1 MSSRL
6 LASLKKVNTTA
17 NLHSFM
23 LFGRRTII
31 ISIIILSS
39 IFIAALPL
47 PIILPNQSAFATP
60 PGESSSRIAFTSTR
74 DLNEEIYVMN
84 AEDGSEQIRL
94 TNNNDIDQFPN
105 WSPNSTKIAFTST
118 RDLNEEIYVM
128 NAADGSNQIRLT
140 NNNTSDTH
148 PSWSP
153 DGTKIAFTSTR
164 DGNFEIYVMNA
175 ADGSEQIRLTN
186 NNVID
191 RFPDW
196 NTAAT
201 EPK

>member
-1 MSSRL
+1 MSSQL
-6 LASLKKVNTTA
+6 LASLKKVNAAA
-17 NLHSFM
+17 NLHSFI

-31 ISIIILSS
+31 ASIIILSS

-60 PGESSSRIAFTSTR
+60 PGENSSRIAFTSTR

-84 AEDGSEQIRL
+84 AEDGSEQ
-94 TNNNDIDQFPN
+94 T
-105 WSPNSTKIAFTST
+105 
-118 RDLNEEIYVM
+118 
-128 NAADGSNQIRLT
+128 RLT

-175 ADGSEQIRLTN
+175 EDGSEQTRLTN

>member
-6 LASLKKVNTTA
+6 LASLKKVNTAA
-17 NLHSFM
+17 NLHSFI

-31 ISIIILSS
+31 ASIIILSS

-47 PIILPNQSAFATP
+47 PIILPNQSAFATTP
-60 PGESSSRIAFTSTR
+60 PGESSCRIAFTSTR

-84 AEDGSEQIRL
+84 AEDGS
-94 TNNNDIDQFPN
+94 N
-105 WSPNSTKIAFTST
+105 
-118 RDLNEEIYVM
+118 
-128 NAADGSNQIRLT
+128 
-140 NNNTSDTH
+140 
-148 PSWSP
+148 
-153 DGTKIAFTSTR
+153 
-164 DGNFEIYVMNA
+164 
-175 ADGSEQIRLTN
+175 QIRLTN

>member
-1 MSSRL
+1 MSSQL

-17 NLHSFM
+17 NLYSFL

-31 ISIIILSS
+31 ASIIILSS
-39 IFIAALPL
+39 IFIAALSL

-60 PGESSSRIAFTSTR
+60 PGENSKIAFTSTR

-84 AEDGSEQIRL
+84 AEDGSDQIRL
-94 TNNNDIDQFPN
+94 TNNNVIDRF
-105 WSPNSTKIAFTST
+105 
-118 RDLNEEIYVM
+118 LN
-128 NAADGSNQIRLT
+128 
-140 NNNTSDTH
+140 
-148 PSWSP
+148 WSP

-175 ADGSEQIRLTN
+175 EDGSDQIRLTN

>member
-23 LFGRRTII
+23 LLGRRTII
-31 ISIIILSS
+31 ASIIILSS

-60 PGESSSRIAFTSTR
+60 PGESSKIAFISTR
-74 DLNEEIYVMN
+74 DLNE
-84 AEDGSEQIRL
+84 
-94 TNNNDIDQFPN
+94 
-105 WSPNSTKIAFTST
+105 
-118 RDLNEEIYVM
+118 
-128 NAADGSNQIRLT
+128 
-140 NNNTSDTH
+140 
-148 PSWSP
+148 
-153 DGTKIAFTSTR
+153 
-164 DGNFEIYVMNA
+164 EIYVMNA

>member
-17 NLHSFM
+17 NLHSFI

-31 ISIIILSS
+31 ASIIILSS

-84 AEDGSEQIRL
+84 AEDGSNQIRL

-105 WSPNSTKIAFTST
+105 WSPNSTKIAFT
-118 RDLNEEIYVM
+118 RNLDIYVM
-128 NAADGSNQIRLT
+128 NAEDGSNQIRLT
-140 NNNTSDTH
+140 NNNSSDTH

-175 ADGSEQIRLTN
+175 EDGSEQIRLTN

>member
-6 LASLKKVNTTA
+6 LASLKKVNTAA
-17 NLHSFM
+17 NLHSFI

-31 ISIIILSS
+31 ASIIILSS

-47 PIILPNQSAFATP
+47 PIILPNQSAFATTP
-60 PGESSSRIAFTSTR
+60 PGESSSKIAFTSTR

-84 AEDGSEQIRL
+84 AEDGSNQTRL

-105 WSPNSTKIAFTST
+105 WSPNSTKIAFTNT
-118 RDLNEEIYVM
+118 RDLNFEIYVM
-128 NAADGSNQIRLT
+128 NAEDGSNQIRLT
-140 NNNTSDTH
+140 NNNSSDTH

-175 ADGSEQIRLTN
+175 EDGSNQIRLTN
-186 NNVID
+186 NNDID
-191 RFPDW
+191 QFPDW
-196 NTAAT
+196 
-201 EPK
+201 

>member
-1 MSSRL
+1 MSSQL
-6 LASLKKVNTTA
+6 LASLKKVNTAA

-60 PGESSSRIAFTSTR
+60 PGESSS
-74 DLNEEIYVMN
+74 
-84 AEDGSEQIRL
+84 
-94 TNNNDIDQFPN
+94 
-105 WSPNSTKIAFTST
+105 KIAFTST

-128 NAADGSNQIRLT
+128 NAGDGSEQTRLT
-140 NNNTSDTH
+140 NNTD
-148 PSWSP
+148 
-153 DGTKIAFTSTR
+153 D
-164 DGNFEIYVMNA
+164 
-175 ADGSEQIRLTN
+175 
-186 NNVID
+186 D